1 MKKAAVGFSVHSG
14 WTALVVVSV
23 EKGMPKVLQRERLQL
38 VKTFSFKFRQPYHTA
53 EKMRLEDAEKFVL
66 GVRKE
71 AEELAY
77 RALRD
82 AQVGLEKEGYRLER
96 GGLLLAAGR
105 ALPEL
110 EKILMS
116 HALIHSA
123 DGELFREV
131 IREACER
138 CGVQVKC
145 VKAKELLKECG
156 GEFSIGAAELLWRV
170 TEMGKAFGAPW
181 SQDEKFATLVA
192 WLADAGRRAS
202 ATHKV
207 ESKN

>member
-1 MKKAAVGFSVHSG
+1 MKKGVVGFSVHSG

-23 EKGMPKVLQRERLQL
+23 EKGVPKVLRRERLRL
-38 VKTFSFKFRQPYHTA
+38 VRTFSFKFRQPYHTA
-53 EKMRLEDAEKFVL
+53 EKMRLMDAEKFVA

-82 AQVGLEKEGYRLER
+82 AQVGLEREGYRLER

-131 IREACER
+131 IRVACEG

-156 GEFSIGAAELLWRV
+156 EKFSIGEAELLRRV
-170 TEMGKAFGAPW
+170 TEMGKPFGAPW

-192 WLADAGRRAS
+192 WLAN
-202 ATHKV
+202 V
-207 ESKN
+207 

>member
-1 MKKAAVGFSVHSG
+1 MKKGAVGFSVHSG

-23 EKGMPKVLQRERLQL
+23 EKGLPKVLQRERLQL

-53 EKMRLEDAEKFVL
+53 EKMRLMDAAKFVA
-66 GVRKE
+66 GVRKQ

-82 AQVGLEKEGYRLER
+82 AQVGLEREGYRLER

-131 IREACER
+131 IREACEG

-145 VKAKELLKECG
+145 VKVKELLKECG
-156 GEFSIGAAELLWRV
+156 KKFSIGEAELLRRV
-170 TEMGKAFGAPW
+170 TEMGKPFGAPW

-192 WLADAGRRAS
+192 WLANAERKAS
-202 ATHKV
+202 DTHKV
-207 ESKN
+207 KSKN